1 MHHKETFLF
10 LVLLKRVKWA
20 SRLSRRT
27 CSLCRSTRFSR
38 RPLSTCCS
46 LLQNAFNLL
55 LIRQIEPL
63 LHMLDGGLA
72 YLSGVL
78 GAMGQVLMAQ
88 FAAQCNPPDVYLA
101 DVVKCA
107 CGDTPLSITPARA
120 AETWRDYAL
129 WCSGTLSMVDG
140 TNNPF
145 VVYNPYSYA
154 ELQAKAREMQAYVD
168 CASRSYKCKPPS
180 DPVFDAQGV
189 SLLNVLVKC
198 RENFIENKWDPA
210 AYVLFDPAQAYR
222 YRTRSPVT
230 LPADTMGV
238 AACLRLQAE
247 AGASNSACL
256 DQFLGFTKV
265 DYYMYWAYE
274 RLLGATV
281 RPERVDACLTF
292 SGPAAAGVPVF
303 KNCVDDQTQAVC
315 TLAGHAW
322 SPTSNNSVP
331 IGQPHAVLYSGRQAD
346 SLIMRL
352 YTQAHATLQTAVDAA
367 IAHWTTN
374 QLNVKAQFFSAEGD
388 VSAPPLV
395 DSGFVPITDAGHNR
409 DDRAFLLADVVLAGQ
424 LVHAKFGVGP
434 RESHADA

>member
-1 MHHKETFLF
+1 
-10 LVLLKRVKWA
+10 
-20 SRLSRRT
+20 
-27 CSLCRSTRFSR
+27 
-38 RPLSTCCS
+38 
-46 LLQNAFNLL
+46 
-55 LIRQIEPL
+55 
-63 LHMLDGGLA
+63 
-72 YLSGVL
+72 
-78 GAMGQVLMAQ
+78 
-88 FAAQCNPPDVYLA
+88 
-101 DVVKCA
+101 
-107 CGDTPLSITPARA
+107 
-120 AETWRDYAL
+120 
-129 WCSGTLSMVDG
+129 
-140 TNNPF
+140 
-145 VVYNPYSYA
+145 
-154 ELQAKAREMQAYVD
+154 
-168 CASRSYKCKPPS
+168 
-180 DPVFDAQGV
+180 
-189 SLLNVLVKC
+189 
-198 RENFIENKWDPA
+198 
-210 AYVLFDPAQAYR
+210 
-222 YRTRSPVT
+222 
-230 LPADTMGV
+230 MGV

-352 YTQAHATLQTAVDAA
+352 YAQAHETLQTAVDAA

-374 QLNVKAQFFSAEGD
+374 QLNVRAQFFSAEGD

-409 DDRAFLLADVVLAGQ
+409 DDRAVPLVDVVLAGQ
-424 LVHAKFGVGP
+424 LVHAKFCVGP